1 MGLAASQARLLSLT
15 ARIHDVEY
23 QAQMIQNAKLDLAIK
38 EDEVYRK
45 YTEALD
51 ATTLTFKDMQGN
63 RIAASYYN
71 LAGEGSIGNNIAGDK
86 QYIFRNS
93 SDQLI
98 VPQNIYDSYVEL
110 FGSDSCGDPYEFAMH
125 MMGVDTQDPG
135 YEQTVEEVAT
145 ENEDYSYLQSIRQQ
159 IDDEVNK
166 IAGKSRSINMAGD
179 DKDASIND
187 LKEAIYSRNTINIK
201 QFFDDDTYD
210 EIADTIKTI
219 QERQDEYQYKLYK
232 RAGKQIY
239 ERTGTGEANDFDQE
253 KFNYY
258 LLYGKLIQQEEG
270 IRYVST
276 MSSYDGDGYEKDS
289 QFLQDMLKAGKI
301 RVETAN
307 FGSKGEVED
316 STTSVPSD
324 SNLEYTATSSID
336 KKAVAL
342 AEAEYEYEMKKIDR
356 KDKQYDTDLN
366 KLETERTALT
376 TEYDSVKK
384 VIQDNIE
391 RTFGIFS

>member
-23 QAQMIQNAKLDLAIK
+23 QAQMIQNAKLQLAIQ

-51 ATTLTFKDMQGN
+51 ATTLTFRDMQGN
-63 RIAASYYN
+63 RIAASFYN
-71 LAGEGSIGNNIAGDK
+71 LAGEGSIGNNLAGDK

-93 SDQLI
+93 SDRLI

-110 FGSDSCGDPYEFAMH
+110 FGTDGCGDPYEFAMH
-125 MMGVDTQDPG
+125 MMGVDTQDPE
-135 YEQTVEEVAT
+135 YENTVAGVAD
-145 ENEDYSYLQSIRQQ
+145 ENEEYIALKSIKQQ
-159 IDDEVNK
+159 IDDEINK
-166 IAGKSRSINMAGD
+166 VAGKSRSISMAGD
-179 DKDASIND
+179 DKDKSIED
-187 LKEAIYSRNTINIK
+187 LKEAIYSRNTANIK
-201 QFFDDDTYD
+201 EFFDDDTYD
-210 EIADTIKTI
+210 EIADSIKTI
-219 QERQDEYQYKLYK
+219 QEKQDEYQFKLYK
-232 RAGKQIY
+232 RAGNQIY
-239 ERTGTGEANDFDQE
+239 ERTGAGDAADFNQE

-276 MSSYDGDGYEKDS
+276 MNSYAGEGYENDS
-289 QFLQDMLKAGKI
+289 QFLQDMLQAGKMI
-301 RVETAN
+301 VETAN

-324 SNLEYTATSSID
+324 SNLEYTATSDID
-336 KKAVAL
+336 KKAVAK

-366 KLETERTALT
+366 RLETERTALT